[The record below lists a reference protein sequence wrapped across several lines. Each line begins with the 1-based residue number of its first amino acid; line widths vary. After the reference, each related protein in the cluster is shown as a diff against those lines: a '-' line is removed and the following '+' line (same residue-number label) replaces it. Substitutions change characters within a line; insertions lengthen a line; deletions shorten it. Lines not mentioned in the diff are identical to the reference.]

1 MESIYSSAKPEGKSL
16 DELSDVIENSHS
28 WADLL
33 HAWEIWRDATG
44 KKIRPIF
51 DESMELQNNVAKE
64 NGFADLGESWRIS
77 DFEDAS
83 IETEADEMLTDV
95 MRLYKHLHAY
105 VRRKLVEFYR
115 RDDFDETKPIPAHL
129 LGEKKHLHICIF
141 LRYCRLTTRF
151 HNTNLSVSY

>member
-16 DELSDVIENSHS
+16 DKLSDVIENSHS
-28 WADLL
+28 WIDLL
-33 HAWEIWRDATG
+33 HAWETWRDAPG

-51 DESMELQNNVAKE
+51 DEFMELQNSVAKE

-83 IETEADEMLTDV
+83 IEEEADVMLTDV

-105 VRRKLVEFYR
+105 VRRKLVEFHG

-129 LGEKKHLHICIF
+129 LGDKNFPIPPP
-141 LRYCRLTTRF
+141 
-151 HNTNLSVSY
+151 